1 MSWEGVIY
9 TILAQWFLGETDT
22 HEQVGLLSRYV
33 IVLSVH
39 LNGVSVEGIYLKWL
53 EYIILV
59 SYQNLVSLNHVK
71 SLLSIYKN
79 LVSLNISKAYCQSTK
94 SRKNLIRILYMWK
107 WRSLYVWD
115 DWHKE
120 TWYLKLETFRND
132 RNFKIIKMML

>member
-71 SLLSIYKN
+71 SLLSIYKIWYH
-79 LVSLNISKAYCQSTK
+79 LNISKAYSQSKK
-94 SRKNLIRILYMWK
+94 SRK
-107 WRSLYVWD
+107 
-115 DWHKE
+115 
-120 TWYLKLETFRND
+120 TWSEVSTCENEDLCMFGMTDTKRHEYLKLETFRND